1 MGEDEEGMKEVKEG
15 DQYPEDTISCSTGQL
30 LLTLTLKFTQTMR
43 RYQRAANDASRLRTS
58 AISHVLNADSDR

>member
-15 DQYPEDTISCSTGQL
+15 NRYPEDRLSISTGQL
-30 LLTLTLKFTQTMR
+30 PLTLTLKFTQTMR